1 MTRTALLTALFA
13 AIPMVAHAAPCAE
26 RADILAHL
34 STKFEENPIA
44 MGLTS
49 DGKVLEVLASEA
61 GSWTIIVTM
70 PTGITCGLSF
80 GESWSK
86 ALDRNVEA
94 GDIES

>member
-1 MTRTALLTALFA
+1 MTRTALIAALFG
-13 AIPMVAHAAPCAE
+13 AIPMVANAAPCGE
-26 RADILAHL
+26 RTDVLAYL
-34 STKFEENPIA
+34 STKFEESPIA

-61 GSWTIIVTM
+61 GSWSIIVTM
-70 PTGITCGLSF
+70 PTGVTCGLSF

-94 GDIES
+94 GEIES